1 MNKDEAKKILEKQGY
16 RTIGKNSAIKICNWT
31 RKSLRDEGVCY
42 KQQFYNIKSHLCAQI
57 SCSLFNCQNKCIHCW
72 RNLDYTENLDVK
84 QLDSPK
90 EIIEGCIK
98 QQRKLLS
105 GFNGNEKVNKKKL
118 KEAQEPM
125 QFAISLTGEPTLY
138 SKLGELINELRKKG
152 KTSFLFTNYLIP
164 QIL

>member
-1 MNKDEAKKILEKQGY
+1 MVRKHPNRNIGLIEDQKERLKAQLKKEVYGLVGDSSAVKICHW
-16 RTIGKNSAIKICNWT
+16 TKNSLKGC
-31 RKSLRDEGVCY
+31 GVCFKEQLY
-42 KQQFYNIKSHLCAQI
+42 GISSAGCAQI
-57 SCSLFNCQNKCIHCW
+57 SVSLYNCEHNCIHCW

-125 QFAISLTGEPTLY
+125 QFAISLT
-138 SKLGELINELRKKG
+138 R
-152 KTSFLFTNYLIP
+152 
-164 QIL
+164 